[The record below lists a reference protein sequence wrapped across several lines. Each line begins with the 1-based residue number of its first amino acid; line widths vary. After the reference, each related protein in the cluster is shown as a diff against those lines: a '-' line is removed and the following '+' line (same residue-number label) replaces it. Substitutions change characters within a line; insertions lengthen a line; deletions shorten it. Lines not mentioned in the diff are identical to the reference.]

1 MPKSSRPIGK
11 FYTIQDIAE
20 LLGISLRTVH
30 RWTTSRRL
38 PAYKIG
44 GLLRVSEDDLRAFLA
59 LHRGS

>member
-1 MPKSSRPIGK
+1 MSKSAQSIGR
-11 FYTIQDIAE
+11 FYTIQEIAN

-30 RWTTSRRL
+30 RWTATRQL

>member
-1 MPKSSRPIGK
+1 MPKSSPRIGK
-11 FYTIQDIAE
+11 FYTIQEIAD

-30 RWTTSRRL
+30 RWTSSRQL

-59 LHRGS
+59 LHRGA